1 MNNSTRGRLIAALVL
16 FLVAVAGGLT
26 AVALD
31 RTLLR
36 HGPPHGGPGFG
47 PPFGPPPHERE
58 FRDRMSRELGLSAD
72 QQQRVDSLMDRQIS
86 EIRRLR
92 AEVQPRLDSVVLQT
106 RREIEE
112 ILTPE
117 QREKARAM
125 ARRGFDGHGPHGP
138 VPGPPPGRA
147 PY

>member
-1 MNNSTRGRLIAALVL
+1 MMNSTRGRLIAALVL
-16 FLVAVAGGLT
+16 FIVAVAGGLT

-36 HGPPHGGPGFG
+36 HGRPHGG

-58 FRDRMSRELGLSAD
+58 FRDRMSREIGLSSD
-72 QQQRVDSLMDRQIS
+72 QQRRVDSLMDRQIS

-92 AEVQPRLDSVVLQT
+92 AEVQPRLDSVVAET
-106 RREIEE
+106 RREIEA

-125 ARRGFDGHGPHGP
+125 ARRGFDGHRPP
-138 VPGPPPGRA
+138 PGPPPP